1 MIPKVRL
8 VVSVMAII
16 LSMTF
21 VGSAAASA
29 ETPNPSISP
38 SPISVDTKAIS
49 SPMLSSDS
57 KSQSWNFEFPIDSSG
72 NPQKPGQ
79 ATPKAFSFGICTGSF
94 QNIVKQGAYLV
105 WGAQSACTAS
115 NNIYYLHQ
123 VRVDLYD
130 SCLYGLCIFFEKTK
144 SMVSPSSSSYSRV
157 ATVNGYDLCRG
168 TKFENSRT
176 YEQRVYVT
184 IRDVTYGPFA
194 QQSGIPY
201 CDIQP

>member
-1 MIPKVRL
+1 MIPIAL
-8 VVSVMAII
+8 LITS
-16 LSMTF
+16 
-21 VGSAAASA
+21 VGSPSASA
-29 ETPNPSISP
+29 ETPSP
-38 SPISVDTKAIS
+38 TITPTPIAVDSKAHLSPI
-49 SPMLSSDS
+49 PSSDS
-57 KSQSWNFEFPIDSSG
+57 KRSSWNIVFPIDSSG

-79 ATPKAFSFGICTGSF
+79 ASPKAFGFGICTGSF

-144 SMVSPSSSSYSRV
+144 SMVSPSSSNYSRV

-168 TKFENSRT
+168 TKYENSRT

-201 CDIQP
+201 CDIHP